1 MKRSLV
7 ILLLPLVALG
17 GCHPDGPHP
26 DAAVPAVKRPF
37 LRDNVR
43 REDLVCGDEPS
54 GRTVAT
60 VRAAGEYIVD
70 LREWGRDCKR
80 RGETGWSVIR
90 NEAGS

>member
-1 MKRSLV
+1 MKRV
-7 ILLLPLVALG
+7 AILLLPLVLLG
-17 GCHPDGPHP
+17 GCHPGMPQP
-26 DAAVPAVKRPF
+26 SAAVPAVKRPY

-54 GRTVAT
+54 GKTVGNN
-60 VRAAGEYIVD
+60 VREGGKYIVD

-90 NEAGS
+90 NEAGR